1 VAVFTDST
9 EFAARLM
16 PDFPLHCWG
25 PALTCDD
32 TDDWLRVFLR
42 EPRYRARPAD
52 AGRPWSHVILSEAAA
67 SSNYDRLIDL
77 ARDGAAVP
85 DRTVCVAGAGRGFHG
100 FKGRSWAA
108 VPGNLHLSVYLSP
121 RRPIERFEVAFMA
134 LAAVSVVD
142 AMDRVPALAGRAG
155 IRWVNDVVLD
165 GAKVAGVLAYTQAQR
180 TTVNAAVLGIG
191 VNVGTRP
198 PVTPTAFVPA
208 VTHLAEHAPVD
219 DLLPRF
225 FRHLLDALDRNYRA
239 LLDRGHAELVDRY
252 RSRSVVVGREVAV
265 CAEDSDAEPRVL
277 DRGVVASV
285 GDGLEL
291 YLEGRAAPV
300 TRGRIVVE
308 DTLAMPSSDA
318 PTSVT
323 SLTSLTG
330 VTK

>member
-1 VAVFTDST
+1 MAVFTDNM

-16 PDFPLHCWG
+16 PDPRPAGWG

-32 TDDWLRVFLR
+32 TDDWLEVFLR

-52 AGRPWSHVILSEAAA
+52 AGRPWSRILLSEVADG
-67 SSNYDRLIDL
+67 SNYDRLIDL
-77 ARDGAAVP
+77 ARAGAPVP
-85 DRTVCVAGAGRGFHG
+85 DGTVCVAGSGRGFHG

-108 VPGNLHLSVYLSP
+108 VPGNLHLSVYLAP
-121 RRPIERFEVAFMA
+121 RRAIERFEVAFMA

-155 IRWVNDVVLD
+155 IRWVNDVMLE

-191 VNVGTRP
+191 VNVETRP
-198 PVTPTAFVPA
+198 AVVPTAFVPA
-208 VTHLAEHAPVD
+208 VTHLAEHAPAD

-225 FRHLLDALDRNYRA
+225 FHHLLDALDRNYGT
-239 LLDRGHAELVDRY
+239 LLDRGHASLVDRY

-291 YLEGRAAPV
+291 YFEGRAAPV

-308 DTLAMPSSDA
+308 DAAARAPGDVPTDWTSS
-318 PTSVT
+318 TI
-323 SLTSLTG
+323 LTG
-330 VTK
+330 VTQ